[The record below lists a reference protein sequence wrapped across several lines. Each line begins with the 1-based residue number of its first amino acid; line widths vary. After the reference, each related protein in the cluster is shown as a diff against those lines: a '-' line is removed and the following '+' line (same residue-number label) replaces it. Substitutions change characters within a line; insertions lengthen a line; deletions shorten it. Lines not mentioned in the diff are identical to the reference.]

1 MHRYAAALL
10 HPGVTLAGNSTMT
23 TQKPTNEAL
32 TLDVLALLHAKG
44 LPLLGVEASKPS
56 WNAAA
61 RAFDLLAEQPQA
73 RLTTALAL
81 TLRAAMR
88 ENALGFLPAVQSSK
102 GRRLAAWL
110 LSELALREPEPL
122 PETAREW
129 LFAVQSAPGDLS
141 PVYLSQTTLEFKRR
155 RWEEQATPSQ
165 RQFGVFG
172 ALDLLDSE

>member
-1 MHRYAAALL
+1 
-10 HPGVTLAGNSTMT
+10 MT

-32 TLDVLALLHAKG
+32 TADVLALLHAKG
-44 LPLLGVEASKPS
+44 LPLLGVEASTSS

-61 RAFDLLAEQPQA
+61 RALDYLAEQPQA

-81 TLRAAMR
+81 TLRTAMR
-88 ENALGFLPAVQSSK
+88 ENALGFLPAVESSK

-129 LFAVQSAPGDLS
+129 VFAVQNSPGDGS
-141 PVYLSQTTLEFKRR
+141 PVYLSWTNLEFKRR
-155 RWEEQATPSQ
+155 RWQQQATPSQ